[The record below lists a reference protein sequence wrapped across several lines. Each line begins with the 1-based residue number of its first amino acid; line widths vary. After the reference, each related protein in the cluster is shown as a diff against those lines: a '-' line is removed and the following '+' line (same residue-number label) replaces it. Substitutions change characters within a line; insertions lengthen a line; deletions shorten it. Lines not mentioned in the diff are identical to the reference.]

1 MMKQKRV
8 TIIFLILSLLT
19 AGGFTIPAYAG
30 EGSRG
35 GTFLPLGWD
44 AEGEGLAGAATLLI
58 RNDASSYWNPA
69 NLCFMS
75 GRRAQVG
82 TTKPVPGMPANYS
95 ILSVGT
101 ALLGHRTFRDNETAL
116 SRAGVALSIS
126 HLDLELAGGSAWNES
141 TAGFSGAYSIN
152 HFNSVGITWRIL
164 KGWNDLDNAD
174 CSGMGVDIG
183 WTARLR
189 EKLWFG
195 IVGRNIYSTI
205 SYPNRTEKIDPS
217 WNIALARNDI
227 LGRVSAE
234 FDLVFKEGEI
244 NRFLAGAKIVL
255 FEELLSVL
263 TGADRRLTNGERT
276 ILHFGFLTNYK
287 SSDISISF
295 KLDPEDAFDKQTYVS
310 IGYNF

>member
-1 MMKQKRV
+1 MKQIRA
-8 TIIFLILSLLT
+8 TIIFLVLSLLA
-19 AGGFTIPAYAG
+19 AGSFTIPAYAG

-69 NLCFMS
+69 NLCFMN
-75 GRRAQVG
+75 GPRAQVG

-101 ALLGHRTFRDNETAL
+101 TLLGHRTFRDNKSPL
-116 SRAGVALSIS
+116 SRAGAALSIS

-141 TAGFSGAYSIN
+141 TVGFSGAYSIN
-152 HFNSVGITWRIL
+152 HFNSIGITWRIL
-164 KGWNDLDNAD
+164 KGWNDLDNAN
-174 CSGMGVDIG
+174 CSGMAMDVG

-189 EKLWFG
+189 EKLWLG
-195 IVGRNIYSTI
+195 IVGRNIYSNI
-205 SYPNRTEKIDPS
+205 SYPNRTENIDPS

-234 FDLVFKEGEI
+234 FDLVLKEGEI
-244 NRFLAGAKIVL
+244 NRFLTGAKIVL
-255 FEELLSVL
+255 FKDLLSVL
-263 TGADRRLTNGERT
+263 VGADRRLANGERT

-287 SSDISISF
+287 SADISISF
-295 KLDPEDAFDKQTYVS
+295 KLDPEYAFDKQTYVS
-310 IGYNF
+310 IGYNL